1 MTLLQLSYFV
11 EICREGNFTRA
22 AEAQHVTQPT
32 MTNVVK
38 DLETEFGI
46 RLLDRSN
53 KAVLLTAA
61 GTEFLE
67 MAVSLLD
74 YADHI
79 KMVMLDKS
87 KEDHHLLLGI
97 PNMTNAAC
105 FTELFGVI
113 HRAYPDIEIDTT
125 HNMTAN
131 LLHLLDAGKLHLLMV
146 PYQPADAKYC
156 HLIWKKTRFLFCVS
170 KNHPLATK
178 KVLSIQDICDE
189 PIISYFG
196 DAYLRNFNLTEKYR
210 ANGHEMKIV
219 YRCNQ
224 INIMQDLIRKNVGCG
239 FLIENSFLKESG
251 IVGIP
256 MDESLSVT
264 IYLIW
269 TRESSR
275 LSVVQKALKCSRA
288 YLGDPSSKG
297 KVN

>member
-11 EICREGNFTRA
+11 EICRAESFTRA
-22 AEAQHVTQPT
+22 AEVQHVTQPT

-53 KAVLLTAA
+53 KAVLLTSA
-61 GTEFLE
+61 GKEFLE
-67 MAVSLLD
+67 MAISLLD

-79 KMVMLDKS
+79 KMIMLDKS
-87 KEDHHLLLGI
+87 EQNRRLLLGI

-113 HRAYPDIEIDTT
+113 HKAYPDIEIDTT

-146 PYQPADAKYC
+146 PYQPSDIKYC

-170 KNHPLATK
+170 KDHPLASK
-178 KVLSIQDICDE
+178 KMLSIHDICDE

-196 DAYLRNFNLTEKYR
+196 DAYLKNFNLMEKYR

-224 INIMQDLIRKNVGCG
+224 INIMQELIQKNIGCG
-239 FLIENSFLKESG
+239 FLIENSFSKESG

-256 MDESLSVT
+256 IDESLSVT

-269 TRESSR
+269 TRESAR
-275 LSVVQKALKCSRA
+275 LSVVQKSLRCIRT
-288 YLGDPSSKG
+288 YLGNPPLK
-297 KVN
+297 K